1 MSILGVMYKTLYKV
15 TALTTLLLFA
25 GVADAYGSLRCKGR
39 FIEVGDSAAKVLE
52 LCGEPGNRVVT
63 QVPVRQGTLV
73 GFSRFAGFAN
83 SEQWVYS
90 RGWGKFPVVLFI
102 DDGHIQRI
110 DHLPRRSS
118 GDE

>member
-1 MSILGVMYKTLYKV
+1 MYKTLYKV
-15 TALTTLLLFA
+15 TVITTLLLFA

-39 FIEVGDSAAKVLE
+39 FISVGDSAAKVLE

-63 QVPVRQGTLV
+63 QVPVRQGTLS
-73 GFSRFAGFAN
+73 GFTRFGGIAT
-83 SEQWVYS
+83 SEQWVYD

-102 DDGHIQRI
+102 DDGRIQRI

-118 GDE
+118 GDK